1 MSDQS
6 SWDRIAAALEKI
18 AAALDTGAKIEAKR
32 YEKQFP
38 EYQVNEAT
46 VGQARY
52 RKVNEDEGPEPDEAD
67 FLGPREKRLT
77 QRLAKKGKQSKV

>member
-18 AAALDTGAKIEAKR
+18 AEALDAGAKIEAKR
-32 YEKQFP
+32 YAKEFP
-38 EYQVNEAT
+38 EVKVNEAT

-52 RKVNEDEGPEPDEAD
+52 RKINEDEGQEEND
-67 FLGPREKRLT
+67 FLGPRERKLT
-77 QRLAKKGKQSKV
+77 ERLAKKARQSKV